1 LSQWEAEVLGWVAQ
15 GKSTPEIGVILR
27 ISRRTVDKHLE
38 RIYRNFGVENR
49 HAAMMVAIE
58 AARQR

>member
-38 RIYRNFGVENR
+38 RI
-49 HAAMMVAIE
+49 
-58 AARQR
+58 